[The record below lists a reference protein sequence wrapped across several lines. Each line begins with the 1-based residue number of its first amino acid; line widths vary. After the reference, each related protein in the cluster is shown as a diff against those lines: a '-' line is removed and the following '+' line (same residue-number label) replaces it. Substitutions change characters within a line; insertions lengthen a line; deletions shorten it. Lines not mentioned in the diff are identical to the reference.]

1 MQPSP
6 TPEEVENIEK
16 EKELKTEELT
26 LDIDTNQKYKM
37 KISYGKINLIFFIES
52 LNDFPRQYYEL
63 NTFISTIQKQ
73 DENFYLF
80 PNCEK
85 LVRAIQKCIKGRK
98 YKISCTSEMFKL
110 TIENDFF
117 ENNFA
122 TINIPSKAQDLNIQ
136 VNSLIQVISNLKKD
150 LEKTNNDLKKT
161 NEELNQS
168 KNQLN
173 EAKEEIK
180 KANELIK
187 KNTEIINQLK
197 NEKQKEEEQKQNK
210 IKFAKQTFE
219 TTNILNDEEKIL
231 ISEWIHPKKVLKFN
245 MVFNTSKD
253 GSSASTFHYYCDGVS
268 PTVTIVR
275 DTNGNKFGG
284 YTTSTWNQP
293 GPGANYG
300 RDQNAFIFN
309 LSKKI
314 KYLQTD
320 KFVQRSIYR
329 HNSYGPVFGSGYCLY
344 LANGCTGNGESY
356 TNSTSDYKTDGKNL
370 FGNSGTT
377 NFQVSYYEVYHVVEE

>member
-197 NEKQKEEEQKQNK
+197 NDKQKEEEQKQNK

-219 TTNILNDEEKIL
+219 TTNFLNDEEKIL

-268 PTVTIVR
+268 PTVI
-275 DTNGNKFGG
+275 
-284 YTTSTWNQP
+284 S
-293 GPGANYG
+293 
-300 RDQNAFIFN
+300 
-309 LSKKI
+309 L
-314 KYLQTD
+314 L
-320 KFVQRSIYR
+320 
-329 HNSYGPVFGSGYCLY
+329 L
-344 LANGCTGNGESY
+344 
-356 TNSTSDYKTDGKNL
+356 
-370 FGNSGTT
+370 
-377 NFQVSYYEVYHVVEE
+377 

>member
-16 EKELKTEELT
+16 EKELKTEEFT

-63 NTFISTIQKQ
+63 NTFLSNIQKQ

-80 PNCEK
+80 QNCEK

-98 YKISCTSEMFKL
+98 YKISCTNEMFKL

-117 ENNFA
+117 ENNVA

-197 NEKQKEEEQKQNK
+197 NDKQKEEE
-210 IKFAKQTFE
+210 
-219 TTNILNDEEKIL
+219 
-231 ISEWIHPKKVLKFN
+231 
-245 MVFNTSKD
+245 
-253 GSSASTFHYYCDGVS
+253 
-268 PTVTIVR
+268 
-275 DTNGNKFGG
+275 
-284 YTTSTWNQP
+284 
-293 GPGANYG
+293 
-300 RDQNAFIFN
+300 
-309 LSKKI
+309 
-314 KYLQTD
+314 
-320 KFVQRSIYR
+320 
-329 HNSYGPVFGSGYCLY
+329 
-344 LANGCTGNGESY
+344 
-356 TNSTSDYKTDGKNL
+356 
-370 FGNSGTT
+370 
-377 NFQVSYYEVYHVVEE
+377 

>member
-16 EKELKTEELT
+16 EKKLKTEELT
-26 LDIDTNQKYKM
+26 LDIDSNQKYKM

-161 NEELNQS
+161 KEELNQS

-197 NEKQKEEEQKQNK
+197 NENKKEEIQKQNK

-245 MVFNTSKD
+245 MVFNTNKD

-293 GPGANYG
+293 GPGGSYA

-344 LANGCTGNGESY
+344 LADSCTGNTSSY
-356 TNSTSDYKTDGKNL
+356 TNTYSCYKTDGKNL
-370 FGNSGTT
+370 IGNSGQTT
-377 NFQVSYYEVYHVVEE
+377 FQVSYYEVYHVIEE

>member
-16 EKELKTEELT
+16 EKEFKTEEFT

-63 NTFISTIQKQ
+63 NTFLSTIQKQ

-80 PNCEK
+80 QNCEK

-98 YKISCTSEMFKL
+98 YKISCTNEMFKL

-122 TINIPSKAQDLNIQ
+122 TINIPSKEQDLNVQ

-173 EAKEEIK
+173 AAKEEIK

-197 NEKQKEEEQKQNK
+197 NENQKEEGQKQNK

-245 MVFNTSKD
+245 MVFNTNKD

-293 GPGANYG
+293 GPGGSYA

-320 KFVQRSIYR
+320 KFVQNSICR
-329 HNSYGPVFGSGYCLY
+329 NNGYGPTFGGGYCLN
-344 LANGCTGNGESY
+344 LADSCTGNTSSY
-356 TNSTSDYKTDGKNL
+356 TNTHSSYKTDSKNL
-370 FGNSGTT
+370 IGNSGSTS
-377 NFQVSYYEVYHVVEE
+377 FQVTYYEVYHVVEE